1 MNVRPKGMPK
11 PAKTKLLTP
20 VVLPQ
25 RPPTWQDIMT
35 PKESSMPLRRSTVTP
50 STRRRAKEKFL
61 RGRRDLRLE
70 REEARHERALHHA
83 DVDGLADVHD
93 EAEDLRAGDVRG
105 AGDVEAADAGAAPPA
120 GC

>member
-35 PKESSMPLRRSTVTP
+35 PKESSMPLRRLTVDAVDAA
-50 STRRRAKEKFL
+50 SINGEV
-61 RGRRDLRLE
+61 RGRRGGRLE

-83 DVDGLADVHD
+83 DVDRLADVHD
-93 EAEDLRAGDVRG
+93 EAEDLREDVRG
-105 AGDVEAADAGAAPPA
+105 DGDVEAVDAGAAPPA